1 MFRFYTPENW
11 SKLIKET
18 LEQVAECVQ
27 NYMFKVTCWKL
38 TTETLEQGVEYV

>member
-18 LEQVAECVQ
+18 LEQVVEYVQ
-27 NYMFKVTCWKL
+27 SYMFKV